1 MTKQITYPRRVFI
14 RKFCKLLANG
24 AFGLLSDMQIE
35 GKENLPKT
43 GPLLVV
49 ANHFSFI
56 DPVAVLHALPYP
68 IEYVGGAEFPHAPTI
83 VKFLPEI
90 WGYYPVFRGTGS
102 RYALRAAEEIL
113 NQDGV
118 LGIMPEGG
126 SWAEVLRPARPG
138 AAYLAAQT
146 GARILPLGI
155 HGLNDIFPIKLG
167 QRPKAVVRIGKPFG
181 PFTTSGRGRDRRN
194 QLDQI
199 GLELMKA
206 IAALLPDQYRGFL
219 AEDPAIRAAAK
230 GSEEYPWDNLV
241 EGEVEGE
248 IH

>member
-1 MTKQITYPRRVFI
+1 MTENITYPRRVLI
-14 RKFCKLLANG
+14 RRFCKLLAKG
-24 AFGLLSDMQIE
+24 AFGILSDLKIE
-35 GKENLPKT
+35 GKENLPET
-43 GPLLVV
+43 GPLLVI

-68 IEYVGGAEFPHAPTI
+68 IEYVGGAEFPHAPGI

-113 NQDGV
+113 KQNGV

-126 SWAEVLRPARPG
+126 AWAEVLRPARPG

-146 GARILPLGI
+146 GAKVLPLGI

-167 QRPKAVVRIGKPFG
+167 QRPKAVVRIGKAVG
-181 PFTTSGRGRDRRN
+181 PFTTTGRGRERRE

-206 IAALLPDQYRGFL
+206 IAALIPDHFRGFL
-219 AEDPAIRAAAK
+219 AEDPAVREAAR
-230 GSEEYPWDNLV
+230 GTEIYPWEDLV

>member
-1 MTKQITYPRRVFI
+1 MTDNITYPRRVLI
-14 RKFCKLLANG
+14 RRFCKLLARS
-24 AFGLLSDMQIE
+24 AFGLLSDLKIE
-35 GKENLPKT
+35 GKENLPDS
-43 GPLLVV
+43 GPLLVI

-68 IEYVGGAEFPHAPTI
+68 IEYVGGAEFPHAPAI

-113 NQDGV
+113 KQNGV

-126 SWAEVLRPARPG
+126 AWAEVLRPARPG

-146 GARILPLGI
+146 GAKVLPLGI
-155 HGLNDIFPIKLG
+155 HGLNDIFPLKLG
-167 QRPKAVVRIGKPFG
+167 HRPKAVVRIGKPVG
-181 PFTTSGRGRDRRN
+181 PFTTTGRGRERRE
-194 QLDQI
+194 QLDKI

-206 IAALLPDQYRGFL
+206 IAALIPDHFRGFL
-219 AEDPAIRAAAK
+219 AEDPAIREAAR
-230 GSEEYPWDNLV
+230 GTEVYPWEGLV

>member
-1 MTKQITYPRRVFI
+1 MTENITYPRRILI
-14 RKFCKLLANG
+14 RRFCKLLAKG
-24 AFGLLSDMQIE
+24 AFGVLSDLKIE
-35 GKENLPKT
+35 GKENLPET
-43 GPLLVV
+43 GPLLVI

-68 IEYVGGAEFPHAPTI
+68 IEYVGGAEFPHAPGI

-113 NQDGV
+113 KQNGV

-126 SWAEVLRPARPG
+126 AWAEVLRPARPG

-146 GARILPLGI
+146 GAKVLPLGI

-167 QRPKAVVRIGKPFG
+167 QRPKAVVRIGKAVG
-181 PFTTSGRGRDRRN
+181 PFTTTGRGRERRE

-206 IAALLPDQYRGFL
+206 IAALIPDHFRGFL
-219 AEDPAIRAAAK
+219 AEDPAIREAAR
-230 GSEEYPWDNLV
+230 GTEIYPWEDLV

>member
-1 MTKQITYPRRVFI
+1 MTQEIVYPRRVFI
-14 RKFCKLLANG
+14 RRSCKLLAKG
-24 AFGLLSDMQIE
+24 AFSILSDLKIE

-43 GPLLVV
+43 GPLLVI

-56 DPVAVLHALPYP
+56 DPVAVLHALPFP
-68 IEYVGGAEFPHAPTI
+68 IEYVGGAEFPHAPAI
-83 VKFLPEI
+83 VKLLPEL

-113 NQDGV
+113 KQDGV

-146 GARILPLGI
+146 GAKVLPLGI
-155 HGLNDIFPIKLG
+155 HGLNDIFPIKFG
-167 QRPKAVVRIGKPFG
+167 HRPKAVIRIGKPVG
-181 PFTTSGRGRDRRN
+181 PFTTTGRGRERRE

-199 GLELMKA
+199 GHELMKS
-206 IAALLPDQYRGFL
+206 IAALIPDQYRGFL
-219 AEDPAIRAAAK
+219 AEDPAIREAAR
-230 GSEEYPWDNLV
+230 GTELYPWENSV